1 MHPTSANESTNVINT
16 FKTVV
21 KRFCNFCI
29 SRPDSADTVRP
40 MKLRSKVLA
49 RPMVPQVKRPCTP
62 NGNACPIVLH
72 VQTTHTLTIRLTR
85 NPTCP
90 NRWGLHERCRFI
102 GGWRSEAIHNHS
114 SHNQLNDYLEQQC
127 QSLFD
132 CFSSDERNKLT
143 TVSTIAEINPKR
155 TIRKGEKAICIE
167 MADLSTKG
175 SFPSRCHIKPYNGG
189 VKFKNGDTI
198 MARITPCL
206 ENGKTGY
213 INFLDENQVAFGSTE
228 YIVMTSKSALPS
240 EYFYFLARNSEFVDY
255 AISHM
260 NGSSGRQRVS
270 GADIEKYKVRI
281 PSQKQ
286 LAKFKQIVIPSM
298 QYIRSNSIE
307 NNHLLMCRDT
317 ILTRLL
323 SGDFDI
329 SMIDVI

>member
-1 MHPTSANESTNVINT
+1 
-16 FKTVV
+16 
-21 KRFCNFCI
+21 
-29 SRPDSADTVRP
+29 
-40 MKLRSKVLA
+40 
-49 RPMVPQVKRPCTP
+49 
-62 NGNACPIVLH
+62 
-72 VQTTHTLTIRLTR
+72 
-85 NPTCP
+85 
-90 NRWGLHERCRFI
+90 
-102 GGWRSEAIHNHS
+102 
-114 SHNQLNDYLEQQC
+114 
-127 QSLFD
+127 
-132 CFSSDERNKLT
+132 
-143 TVSTIAEINPKR
+143 
-155 TIRKGEKAICIE
+155 
-167 MADLSTKG
+167 
-175 SFPSRCHIKPYNGG
+175 
-189 VKFKNGDTI
+189 
-198 MARITPCL
+198 
-206 ENGKTGY
+206 
-213 INFLDENQVAFGSTE
+213 
-228 YIVMTSKSALPS
+228 MTSKSALPS

>member
-1 MHPTSANESTNVINT
+1 
-16 FKTVV
+16 
-21 KRFCNFCI
+21 
-29 SRPDSADTVRP
+29 
-40 MKLRSKVLA
+40 
-49 RPMVPQVKRPCTP
+49 
-62 NGNACPIVLH
+62 
-72 VQTTHTLTIRLTR
+72 
-85 NPTCP
+85 
-90 NRWGLHERCRFI
+90 
-102 GGWRSEAIHNHS
+102 
-114 SHNQLNDYLEQQC
+114 
-127 QSLFD
+127 
-132 CFSSDERNKLT
+132 
-143 TVSTIAEINPKR
+143 
-155 TIRKGEKAICIE
+155 

-175 SFPSRCHIKPYNGG
+175 PFPSRYYIKPYNGG

-228 YIVMTSKSALPS
+228 YIVMASKSALPS

-255 AISHM
+255 ATSHM

-270 GADIEKYKVRI
+270 GADIEKYKVRM

-307 NNHLLMCRDT
+307 NNYLLKCRNT

-329 SMIDVI
+329 SMIDII

>member
-1 MHPTSANESTNVINT
+1 MH
-16 FKTVV
+16 
-21 KRFCNFCI
+21 
-29 SRPDSADTVRP
+29 
-40 MKLRSKVLA
+40 
-49 RPMVPQVKRPCTP
+49 
-62 NGNACPIVLH
+62 
-72 VQTTHTLTIRLTR
+72 
-85 NPTCP
+85 
-90 NRWGLHERCRFI
+90 NR
-102 GGWRSEAIHNHS
+102 S

-132 CFSSDERNKLT
+132 RFSSDERNKLT

-228 YIVMTSKSALPS
+228 YIVMASKSALPS
-240 EYFYFLARNSEFVDY
+240 EYFYFLARNSEFVGY
-255 AISHM
+255 ATSHM

-286 LAKFKQIVIPSM
+286 LEKFKQIVIPSM

-329 SMIDVI
+329 SMIDII